1 MAIHWRCRFK
11 SLNGTDYAINI
22 YDATYLG
29 STPVEI
35 TGAANPFETQE
46 TNTDDVLEAI
56 RLSTGTISLVNIN
69 GLNDLIP
76 ATPKARFVTLTSGNN
91 TLWQGY
97 IQQAQ
102 FTQQWQSTPYVVEMP
117 VVSALGILSGRQIQ
131 KGALAPRS
139 RIAEYFRQ
147 AIAESGGTY
156 TQIVFPAEIG
166 VTSEGTWDAFWRLGI
181 QERNW
186 FTYRNENV
194 LNPDESRF
202 DGVSWLEMMDS
213 ILSAFGYTLYEHGT
227 VIYILSRTAT
237 HYLSIT
243 VADLATLATNG
254 TIAPTAVTP
263 STVQISSLQIGDAN
277 GTIDIVPVKRR
288 AVVEG
293 SINQYE
299 EDATPQID
307 TKYLDYMSIV
317 TVAKQQTGSPG
328 TYYFNEILGV
338 YEQEQGASIWQFRSF
353 LSGVEQT
360 WDGQDIAR
368 DYHIGAFC
376 RRISGEDI
384 LFINYNNVGNQAT
397 GWGGD
402 WTISVKSVSESLFA
416 GGFFLFQGNVELHQG
431 TGAARESTYKGVFML
446 RVGDYYY
453 NVTNDTWQTT
463 PCTFFAAIDPNSG
476 KLVPYNSYNMQN
488 GDDRIYIKVPNNG
501 IFGDVELR
509 FYDPVSSAATQ
520 QELEAVF
527 VFRDITLD
535 YIWPLQDTF
544 KDDVVTDTNRFVENM
559 NNFASDDEQ
568 KDIVLTSF
576 IGNRMGYGV
585 LIKPDFSAP
594 LQKAITRNGES
605 YFEETLIDAISA
617 CLKTPQQILR
627 IPIRRDGIFSP
638 LDSYVWNGA
647 HKYLSCRTTW
657 RDSLQYLQI
666 FKNL

>member
-11 SLNGTDYAINI
+11 SLNGTDYSINI
-22 YDATYLG
+22 YDATYSG
-29 STPVEI
+29 STPVEL

-46 TNTDDVLEAI
+46 DAGDDVLKPV
-56 RLSTGTISLVNIN
+56 RTSTGTISLVNIN

-76 ATPKARFVTLTSGNN
+76 ATPKARYVTLTSGND

-102 FTQQWQSTPYVVEMP
+102 FTQQWQSVPYVVELP
-117 VVSALGILSGRQIQ
+117 VVSALGILSGPQIE
-131 KGALAPRS
+131 KGEIPSRA

-147 AIAESGGTY
+147 AILKSGGTY

-166 VTSEGTWDAFWRLGI
+166 VTANGTWDAFWRFGI

-186 FTYRNENV
+186 FTYKNENV
-194 LNPDESRF
+194 LDADESRF
-202 DGVSWLEMMDS
+202 DGVTWLEMMES
-213 ILSAFGYTLYEHGT
+213 MLEAFGYTMYERGT

-237 HYLSIT
+237 NYLGIT
-243 VADLATLATNG
+243 MSDLSKLADNDEITPT
-254 TIAPTAVTP
+254 TITP
-263 STVQISSLQIGDAN
+263 STIQISSLQIGDSN

-288 AVVEG
+288 AIVEG
-293 SINQYE
+293 SIKQYE
-299 EDATPQID
+299 EDSTPQID
-307 TKYLDYMSIV
+307 TKYLDYVATV
-317 TVAKQQTGSPG
+317 TVDKQQTGSAG
-328 TYYFNEILGV
+328 TYYFNEQLGV
-338 YEQEQGASIWQFRSF
+338 YQQKQGASIWQFRSF
-353 LSGVEQT
+353 LDGVQQT
-360 WDGQDIAR
+360 WDGQDITR

-376 RRISGEDI
+376 RRLTGEDI
-384 LFINYNNVGNQAT
+384 LFINYNNVGQGT

-402 WTISVKSVSESLFA
+402 WTISAKSASQSLFA
-416 GGFFLFQGNVELHQG
+416 GGFFLLQGSVELHQG
-431 TGAARESTYKGVFML
+431 TGAATERTYNGKFML

-463 PCTFFAAIDPNSG
+463 PCTFLAAIDENSG
-476 KLVPYNSYNMQN
+476 KLIPYNTYNMQN
-488 GDDRIYIKVPNNG
+488 GDDKIYIKVPNTG

-509 FYDPVSSAATQ
+509 FYDPESSAATQ

-535 YIWPLQDTF
+535 YIWPIQSVFNDNQ
-544 KDDVVTDTNRFVENM
+544 VTDTNRFVESM
-559 NNFASDDEQ
+559 NSFAASDEEKNIQ
-568 KDIVLTSF
+568 VTSF

-594 LQKAITRNGES
+594 LEKAITRDGNS
-605 YFEETLIDAISA
+605 YFEETLIDAMTS
-617 CLKTPQQILR
+617 CLRTPQQILR
-627 IPIRRDGIFSP
+627 IPIRRDAPFSP
-638 LDSYVWNGA
+638 LDTYVYNGS